1 MILAM
6 VVLAAATSEVRL
18 VMGTRA
24 EVQVA
29 GVDAPADAVDAA
41 FAALDVVDRS
51 MSLWK
56 ESELTRLNRA
66 GEARVSP
73 ELQAVI
79 EHALEVAAAS
89 EGAFDPTVEPLVRAA
104 GGIGGTKRSLTSSER
119 ARLLAHVGAGHVHL
133 DRANGSVRL
142 DPGTTLDLGGIA
154 KGYAVDLALRAL
166 RDTGAESGLVD
177 LGQSSISVFG
187 QPLTLEVR
195 NPERPDGPAWARLSL
210 SEGHV
215 STSGGDQR
223 KDHILDPRT
232 GRPAHRVLSA
242 TVIAA
247 SAIEADALSTAVF
260 VLGPDRGLALL
271 ERRHAAGFV
280 LWRRRGRAVVETTAG
295 LRSRYALESA
305 AGISVQERSRP

>member
-1 MILAM
+1 MLFATIL
-6 VVLAAATSEVRL
+6 LAAATSEVRL

-29 GVDAPADAVDAA
+29 GIEDPAAVVEAA

-66 GEARVSP
+66 GEARVSA
-73 ELQAVI
+73 ELLAVLD
-79 EHALEVAAAS
+79 HALEVAAAC

-104 GGIGGTKRSLTSSER
+104 GGFGGPRRQLTMAEHKD
-119 ARLLAHVGAGHVHL
+119 LLALVGARHVHV
-133 DRANGSVRL
+133 DRTNGSVRL
-142 DPGTTLDLGGIA
+142 DPGTALDLGGIA
-154 KGYAVDLALRAL
+154 KGFAVDLALRAL
-166 RDTGAESGLVD
+166 RTAGAESGLVD

-195 NPERPDGPAWARLSL
+195 NPERPDGPAWARFSL

-232 GRPAHRVLSA
+232 GQPAHRVLSA

-247 SAIEADALSTAVF
+247 SAMEADALSTAVF
-260 VLGPDRGLALL
+260 VLGVERGLALL
-271 ERRHAAGFV
+271 ERRGAAGFV
-280 LWRRRGRAVVETTAG
+280 LRRRSGRAVVETTAG
-295 LRSRYALESA
+295 LRSRYGLEPA
-305 AGISVQERSRP
+305 AGVVVRERSRP